1 MQPRN
6 IEVFDGL
13 RITTEHIDHLQGSI
27 HSALADLRGIAGLAR
42 VHRGFEV
49 SRADAHSA
57 QVEPGLAFDTHGRR
71 IVSDEPVRL
80 ETPAAI
86 ATAIHYVC
94 VAYEQGADGEV
105 EGRATRIWDSAHVDI
120 RAALPEPNDDTIV
133 VAELHPAE
141 GEAGFTVHSPAD
153 PNAAAPSEPT
163 PARETPMPAAPAE
176 SARPGV
182 KLGVVEMPSTI
193 VDAAV
198 ITRFAGAVR
207 ARVATP
213 GEGAVFSERLAG
225 AEALAGFTIQSVA
238 VDATARVMLTL
249 GPPASETT
257 AGAAEPNVTWR
268 IDASGHGQAV
278 VADDGSFSQF
288 GAGLSALSGPAG
300 QGRCAAGSFTDTGI
314 LRSAVA
320 DAPRTNGDALLHAF
334 LGGLGFMLRLVPRNG
349 DGFGIDTIVDW
360 NGLPSEEIAAW
371 IEQNGGRLT
380 WHARLGW
387 TASGQRTVPEP
398 PAPGGEG

>member
-49 SRADAHSA
+49 SRVDAHSA
-57 QVEPGLAFDTHGRR
+57 QVEPGFAFDTHGRR

-86 ATAIHYVC
+86 ATVIHYVC

-105 EGRATRIWDSAHVDI
+105 EGHATRIWDSAHVDI
-120 RAALPEPNDDTIV
+120 RAARPEPNDAIV
-133 VAELHPAE
+133 LAELHPAE
-141 GEAGFTVHSPAD
+141 GEEGFTVHPPAE
-153 PNAAAPSEPT
+153 PNAAAPSEPAPASET
-163 PARETPMPAAPAE
+163 PIPGAREE
-176 SARPGV
+176 SAKPV
-182 KLGVVEMPSTI
+182 VQLGVVEVPSAI

-198 ITRFAGAVR
+198 ITRLAGAVR

-213 GEGAVFSERLAG
+213 GEGVVFSERLTG
-225 AEALAGFTIQSVA
+225 TEALAGFTIQSVA
-238 VDATARVMLTL
+238 VDATARVLLTL
-249 GPPASETT
+249 GPSASETA
-257 AGAAEPNVTWR
+257 AGAPEPNVAWR
-268 IDASGHGQAV
+268 IDASAHGQAV
-278 VADDGSFSQF
+278 VADDGSLSQF

-334 LGGLGFMLRLVPRNG
+334 LGGLGFTLRLVPRNG
-349 DGFGIDTIVDW
+349 DGFGIDTIVEW
-360 NGLPSEEIAAW
+360 SGAPSEEIAVW

-380 WHARLGW
+380 WQAKLGW
-387 TASGQRTVPEP
+387 TASGQRSRPAP